1 MYYDN
6 KSTFYIKQYG
16 PAAFTIALSLV
27 LVVGGLYIY
36 LSSNKNNN
44 PQDTLVAKNDTQSEQ
59 QVEQSNSLQDVKEDN
74 VSNST
79 PNVVEE
85 KKDVNI
91 NINQNVSNTT
101 NASEVKSS
109 VNINDVKITNV
120 LSAELRALNKLE
132 KSKELTVVGVDDNK
146 NIIINANDKNYK
158 ASLIGIDY
166 KKSGLD
172 IKDKLNSDLANKK
185 VTIAFDNVKVQDN
198 TLCVYLYVDGNLY
211 NQKLLKDGLAI
222 LNVEKANTS
231 LLNELV
237 NAQKQAKTNNI
248 GIRQNKKHAELGK
261 NLSFHIS
268 TSYDR
273 LYSNI
278 GASIFLF

>member
-36 LSSNKNNN
+36 LSSNKNNK

-79 PNVVEE
+79 PNVIEE
-85 KKDVNI
+85 KKDE
-91 NINQNVSNTT
+91 NINQDVSNTT
-101 NASEVKSS
+101 NVSEVKSS

-132 KSKELTVVGVDDNK
+132 KSKEVTVVGVDDNK
-146 NIIINANDKNYK
+146 NIIINAYDKNYK

-172 IKDKLNSDLANKK
+172 IKDKLNSDLTNKK

-248 GIRQNKKHAELGK
+248 GIWQK
-261 NLSFHIS
+261 
-268 TSYDR
+268 
-273 LYSNI
+273 
-278 GASIFLF
+278 

>member
-36 LSSNKNNN
+36 LSSNKNNK

-85 KKDVNI
+85 KKDE
-91 NINQNVSNTT
+91 NINQNVNNTT
-101 NASEVKSS
+101 NVSEVKSS

-132 KSKELTVVGVDDNK
+132 KSKEVTVVGVDDNK

-166 KKSGLD
+166 KKSGSN

-248 GIRQNKKHAELGK
+248 GIWQK
-261 NLSFHIS
+261 
-268 TSYDR
+268 
-273 LYSNI
+273 
-278 GASIFLF
+278 

>member
-36 LSSNKNNN
+36 LSSNKNNK

-59 QVEQSNSLQDVKEDN
+59 QVEQSNSLQDVKENN

-79 PNVVEE
+79 PNVVVE
-85 KKDVNI
+85 KKDE

-248 GIRQNKKHAELGK
+248 GIWQK
-261 NLSFHIS
+261 
-268 TSYDR
+268 
-273 LYSNI
+273 
-278 GASIFLF
+278 

>member
-91 NINQNVSNTT
+91 NQNVSNTT

-109 VNINDVKITNV
+109 VNTNDVKITNV

-248 GIRQNKKHAELGK
+248 GIWQK
-261 NLSFHIS
+261 
-268 TSYDR
+268 
-273 LYSNI
+273 
-278 GASIFLF
+278 

>member
-36 LSSNKNNN
+36 LSSNKNNK

-59 QVEQSNSLQDVKEDN
+59 QVEQSNSLQDVKENN

-79 PNVVEE
+79 PNVVVE
-85 KKDVNI
+85 KKDE

-172 IKDKLNSDLANKK
+172 IKDNLNSDLANKK
-185 VTIAFDNVKVQDN
+185 VTIAFDNVKFQDN

-248 GIRQNKKHAELGK
+248 GIWQK
-261 NLSFHIS
+261 
-268 TSYDR
+268 
-273 LYSNI
+273 
-278 GASIFLF
+278 

>member
-36 LSSNKNNN
+36 LSSNKNNK

-59 QVEQSNSLQDVKEDN
+59 QVEQSNSLQDVKENN

-79 PNVVEE
+79 PNVVKE
-85 KKDVNI
+85 KKDE

-248 GIRQNKKHAELGK
+248 GIWQK
-261 NLSFHIS
+261 
-268 TSYDR
+268 
-273 LYSNI
+273 
-278 GASIFLF
+278 

>member
-1 MYYDN
+1 MIYILIEYEKCLVEVDEVLNHLCEEDLKKIPEDILKSIKEHKDKEYTWKYDESKELKERKFSRN
-6 KSTFYIKQYG
+6 TVVILSYI
-16 PAAFTIALSLV
+16 
-27 LVVGGLYIY
+27 
-36 LSSNKNNN
+36 N
-44 PQDTLVAKNDTQSEQ
+44 
-59 QVEQSNSLQDVKEDN
+59 
-74 VSNST
+74 
-79 PNVVEE
+79 NVVEE

-91 NINQNVSNTT
+91 NQNVSNTT
-101 NASEVKSS
+101 NVSEVKSS

-120 LSAELRALNKLE
+120 LSAELRALNKIE

-222 LNVEKANTS
+222 LNVKKANTS

-237 NAQKQAKTNNI
+237 YAQKQAKTNNI
-248 GIRQNKKHAELGK
+248 GIWQK
-261 NLSFHIS
+261 
-268 TSYDR
+268 
-273 LYSNI
+273 
-278 GASIFLF
+278 

>member
-44 PQDTLVAKNDTQSEQ
+44 PQDTLVAKNDIQSEQ

-91 NINQNVSNTT
+91 NQNVSNTT
-101 NASEVKSS
+101 NVSGVKSS

-248 GIRQNKKHAELGK
+248 GIWQK
-261 NLSFHIS
+261 
-268 TSYDR
+268 
-273 LYSNI
+273 
-278 GASIFLF
+278 

>member
-36 LSSNKNNN
+36 LSSNKNNKH
-44 PQDTLVAKNDTQSEQ
+44 QDTLVAKNDTQSEQ
-59 QVEQSNSLQDVKEDN
+59 KVEQSNSLQDVKEDDN

-85 KKDVNI
+85 KKDE
-91 NINQNVSNTT
+91 NINQDVNNTSNV
-101 NASEVKSS
+101 SEVKSS

-132 KSKELTVVGVDDNK
+132 KSKEVTVVGVDDNK
-146 NIIINANDKNYK
+146 NVIINAYDKNYK

-248 GIRQNKKHAELGK
+248 GIWQK
-261 NLSFHIS
+261 
-268 TSYDR
+268 
-273 LYSNI
+273 
-278 GASIFLF
+278 

>member
-36 LSSNKNNN
+36 LSSNKNNK

-59 QVEQSNSLQDVKEDN
+59 QVEQSNSLQDVKKNN

-85 KKDVNI
+85 KKDE

-248 GIRQNKKHAELGK
+248 GIWQK
-261 NLSFHIS
+261 
-268 TSYDR
+268 
-273 LYSNI
+273 
-278 GASIFLF
+278 

>member
-1 MYYDN
+1 M
-6 KSTFYIKQYG
+6 
-16 PAAFTIALSLV
+16 
-27 LVVGGLYIY
+27 
-36 LSSNKNNN
+36 
-44 PQDTLVAKNDTQSEQ
+44 
-59 QVEQSNSLQDVKEDN
+59 KEDN

-85 KKDVNI
+85 KKDV

-120 LSAELRALNKLE
+120 LSVELRALNKLE

-146 NIIINANDKNYK
+146 DIIINANDKNYK

-237 NAQKQAKTNNI
+237 NAQKQAKANNI
-248 GIRQNKKHAELGK
+248 GIWQK
-261 NLSFHIS
+261 
-268 TSYDR
+268 
-273 LYSNI
+273 
-278 GASIFLF
+278 

>member
-16 PAAFTIALSLV
+16 PAVFTIALSLV

-85 KKDVNI
+85 KKDV

-172 IKDKLNSDLANKK
+172 IKDKLNSDLSNKK

-248 GIRQNKKHAELGK
+248 GIWQK
-261 NLSFHIS
+261 
-268 TSYDR
+268 
-273 LYSNI
+273 
-278 GASIFLF
+278 

>member
-91 NINQNVSNTT
+91 NQNVSNAT

-248 GIRQNKKHAELGK
+248 GIWQK
-261 NLSFHIS
+261 
-268 TSYDR
+268 
-273 LYSNI
+273 
-278 GASIFLF
+278 

>member
-36 LSSNKNNN
+36 LSSNKNNK

-91 NINQNVSNTT
+91 NQNVSNTT

-120 LSAELRALNKLE
+120 LSAELRALNKIE

-248 GIRQNKKHAELGK
+248 GIWQK
-261 NLSFHIS
+261 
-268 TSYDR
+268 
-273 LYSNI
+273 
-278 GASIFLF
+278 

>member
-91 NINQNVSNTT
+91 NQNVSNAT

-237 NAQKQAKTNNI
+237 NAQKQAKANNI
-248 GIRQNKKHAELGK
+248 GIWQK
-261 NLSFHIS
+261 
-268 TSYDR
+268 
-273 LYSNI
+273 
-278 GASIFLF
+278 

>member
-44 PQDTLVAKNDTQSEQ
+44 PQDTLVAKNNTQSEQ

-91 NINQNVSNTT
+91 NQNVSNTT

-109 VNINDVKITNV
+109 VNTNDVKITNV

-248 GIRQNKKHAELGK
+248 GIWQK
-261 NLSFHIS
+261 
-268 TSYDR
+268 
-273 LYSNI
+273 
-278 GASIFLF
+278 

>member
-85 KKDVNI
+85 KKDG

-120 LSAELRALNKLE
+120 LSAEFRALNKLE

-248 GIRQNKKHAELGK
+248 GIWQK
-261 NLSFHIS
+261 
-268 TSYDR
+268 
-273 LYSNI
+273 
-278 GASIFLF
+278 

>member
-36 LSSNKNNN
+36 LSSNKNNK

-59 QVEQSNSLQDVKEDN
+59 QVEQSNSLQDVKENN

-79 PNVVEE
+79 PNVVVE
-85 KKDVNI
+85 KKDE

-172 IKDKLNSDLANKK
+172 IKDNLNSDLANKK

-248 GIRQNKKHAELGK
+248 GIWQK
-261 NLSFHIS
+261 
-268 TSYDR
+268 
-273 LYSNI
+273 
-278 GASIFLF
+278 

>member
-36 LSSNKNNN
+36 LSSNKNNKH
-44 PQDTLVAKNDTQSEQ
+44 QDTLVAKNDTQSEQ
-59 QVEQSNSLQDVKEDN
+59 KVEQSNSLQDVKEDDN

-85 KKDVNI
+85 KKDE
-91 NINQNVSNTT
+91 NINQDVNNTSNV
-101 NASEVKSS
+101 SEVKSS

-120 LSAELRALNKLE
+120 LSAELRALNKLQ

-248 GIRQNKKHAELGK
+248 GIWQK
-261 NLSFHIS
+261 
-268 TSYDR
+268 
-273 LYSNI
+273 
-278 GASIFLF
+278 

>member
-91 NINQNVSNTT
+91 NQNVSNAT

-132 KSKELTVVGVDDNK
+132 KSKEITVVGVDDNK

-248 GIRQNKKHAELGK
+248 GIWQK
-261 NLSFHIS
+261 
-268 TSYDR
+268 
-273 LYSNI
+273 
-278 GASIFLF
+278 

>member
-36 LSSNKNNN
+36 LSSNKNNK

-59 QVEQSNSLQDVKEDN
+59 QVEQSNSLQDVKEN
-74 VSNST
+74 NLSNST

-85 KKDVNI
+85 KKDE

-237 NAQKQAKTNNI
+237 NAQKQAKTNNWSCAA
-248 GIRQNKKHAELGK
+248 KKNTAFG
-261 NLSFHIS
+261 NRF
-268 TSYDR
+268 R
-273 LYSNI
+273 
-278 GASIFLF
+278 SICN

>member
-74 VSNST
+74 VSNSA

-85 KKDVNI
+85 KKDV

-248 GIRQNKKHAELGK
+248 GIWQK
-261 NLSFHIS
+261 
-268 TSYDR
+268 
-273 LYSNI
+273 
-278 GASIFLF
+278 

>member
-36 LSSNKNNN
+36 LSSNKNNK

-59 QVEQSNSLQDVKEDN
+59 QVEQSNSLQDVKENN

-85 KKDVNI
+85 KKDE

-248 GIRQNKKHAELGK
+248 GIWQK
-261 NLSFHIS
+261 
-268 TSYDR
+268 
-273 LYSNI
+273 
-278 GASIFLF
+278 

>member
-59 QVEQSNSLQDVKEDN
+59 QVEQSNSLQDLKEDN

-85 KKDVNI
+85 KKDV

-132 KSKELTVVGVDDNK
+132 KSKEFTVVGVDDNK

-172 IKDKLNSDLANKK
+172 IKDKLNSDLSNKK

-248 GIRQNKKHAELGK
+248 GIWQK
-261 NLSFHIS
+261 
-268 TSYDR
+268 
-273 LYSNI
+273 
-278 GASIFLF
+278 

>member
-36 LSSNKNNN
+36 LSSNKNNK

-59 QVEQSNSLQDVKEDN
+59 QVEQSNSLQDVKENN

-85 KKDVNI
+85 KKDE

-185 VTIAFDNVKVQDN
+185 VTIAFDNVKVQNN

-248 GIRQNKKHAELGK
+248 GIWQK
-261 NLSFHIS
+261 
-268 TSYDR
+268 
-273 LYSNI
+273 
-278 GASIFLF
+278 